1 MPPGRLRSNVSG
13 MVTGEITVGPLD
25 DDDRGDW
32 EALFRAYIDFY
43 DTLLHQE
50 AYDRAWAEFRSDV
63 RMHAL
68 GAWQGGRLVGI
79 THFFMHPDTWGPDVC
94 YLQDLFTAPDARGQ
108 GVGRALIA
116 AVAEWARVEGCA
128 HVYWQTNTDNE
139 VARRLYDEVAVF
151 EGFLVYRMPL

>member
-1 MPPGRLRSNVSG
+1 

-32 EALFRAYIDFY
+32 EVLFRAYIEFY
-43 DTLLHQE
+43 DDLLPQA

-63 RMHAL
+63 RMHAF

-79 THFFMHPDTWGPDVC
+79 AHFFVHPDTWGPDVC

-116 AVAEWARVEGCA
+116 EVGEWARVEGCA
-128 HVYWQTNTDNE
+128 HVYWQTRNDNE
-139 VARRLYDEVAVF
+139 AARGLYDKVATF

>member
-1 MPPGRLRSNVSG
+1 MPLGRLRSTVSS

-63 RMHAL
+63 RLHAL
-68 GAWQGGRLVGI
+68 GAWLGGRLVGI
-79 THFFMHPDTWGPDVC
+79 THFFVHPNTWGPDVC
-94 YLQDLFTAPDARGQ
+94 YLQDLFTAPDVRGQ
-108 GVGRALIA
+108 GVGRALIDE
-116 AVAEWARVEGCA
+116 VAEWARVEGCA
-128 HVYWQTNTDNE
+128 RVYWMTQEGNAT
-139 VARRLYDEVAVF
+139 ARRLYDEVAEL
-151 EGFLVYRMPL
+151 EGFVVYRMPL